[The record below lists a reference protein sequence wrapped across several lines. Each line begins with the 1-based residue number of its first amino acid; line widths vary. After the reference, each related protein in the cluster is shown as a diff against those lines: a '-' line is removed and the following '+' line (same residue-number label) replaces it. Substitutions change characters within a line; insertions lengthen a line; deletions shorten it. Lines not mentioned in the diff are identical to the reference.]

1 MSDFKQ
7 VLEMYREFFG
17 HYVKTDA
24 DKDFYNQLWNAS
36 TYCALFYMDEEY
48 LKGFKYSKEE
58 TTVDDFADKLHAARS
73 PIRPMKPYG
82 NYQPVN
88 RTVFTSGNQEYVLHT
103 YYNHQLDWLFL
114 RVFYAE
120 PISS

>member
-17 HYVKTDA
+17 HYIKTDA
-24 DKDFYNQLWNAS
+24 DKDFYNQLWLAAKDCAS
-36 TYCALFYMDEEY
+36 FYMNPEY

-58 TTVDDFADKLHAARS
+58 VIADDFEYKADAVKS

-88 RTVFTSGNQEYVLHT
+88 RTVFTSGNQAYVLHT

-120 PISS
+120 SISS